1 MGHPPGPSTGSRRTT
16 DLEEYNLA
24 ELADRMQAVR
34 SMSLMELAARLGSTE
49 GYESLSTAAGT
60 PWVAVRLDGE
70 PSPSFHAQPNC
81 PVVGIC

>member
-1 MGHPPGPSTGSRRTT
+1 
-16 DLEEYNLA
+16 
-24 ELADRMQAVR
+24 
-34 SMSLMELAARLGSTE
+34 MSLMELAARLGSTE

-81 PVVGIC
+81 PVVGIGEDLSPIDLQGHLSGESAECPGTTGRARQRA